1 MINAYDFDKTIYDGD
16 SSLDFYIYSL
26 KRNKKVLLQLPY
38 QFIGLILYIL
48 KIIDK
53 TRFKEYVFSFL
64 KRIDNVDE
72 YVKDFWNEKQNKIKE
87 WYLKQKKKD
96 DVIISASPEF
106 LLKPLEKKLG
116 IKIIAS
122 KVDKK
127 TGKFNSKNCHDY
139 EKIKRYEEKYTKKIK
154 EFYSDSIS
162 ADKAMFE
169 YSEEAY
175 LVTKDKVERINV
187 KDYCDSLKTKKAEKL
202 LFIFSLLFC
211 FIMGLLISYNYNI
224 KDNLNLLFDSDVKR
238 VYGDAAM
245 YFESHYRTIVH
256 PLFVILIQPI
266 ISVLTGFTKNNIIS
280 YITISSV
287 ATSIS
292 VLYIYKILNKI
303 KKDNKQNIILSLI
316 YLFSFANII
325 FTSIMEVYNIAA
337 LFLIITWYYYINRR
351 DSLNSKYSYAFLII
365 LGALNTGITIT
376 NVVIYFIIL
385 GVLFI
390 SKKMKFKNIIKVIM
404 LTGILVVLLNG
415 VQHLFW
421 RSSPFILNNTIKE
434 EKQYAQRINIDSAKN
449 VINNN
454 LFNSF
459 ISSKTKIRI
468 TKNTLYSGDN
478 YVIDFC
484 KQNITNTIL
493 LTLFYSLIIFLMI
506 RNFKKE
512 LYLNIG
518 LSLALLFNIGLHL
531 IYGNSSNF
539 LYSLHFNYLV
549 ILLLGINL
557 LKENNKKICKFSNI
571 YLLVFLLIEI
581 IVNFINLKGVI
592 GLINDILDT
601 NILIIQF
608 GLTKVIILEIIS
620 IATMLIA
627 CLIIYKLIKLKKQT
641 PKKEKNIIINICIG
655 SLLLLIHLI
664 LLVPYYFTEKDN
676 NFADDNIK
684 RYLNS
689 QDKISYINKTFKKYY
704 KDEINEFKKYKN
716 EMIELANS
724 NENIELQNIIEEETY
739 YFGFGSRRKL
749 LYRKNSLID
758 INTKEV
764 LYEFEEKEK
773 LIIPNLYTVI
783 IQTKDNNYIKIKEDN
798 KGIHYALNGKDE
810 IIEGTDKEIKLF
822 DFSNQKYQN
831 IKKVLYGEILFNI
844 KDNIIYPNII
854 VYDKPW
860 YRDAAITSMVLR
872 QTNNTDLIND
882 WINSINELYDNNN
895 GYNEPDNLGEILY
908 LLSLSE
914 ERNEDLIDR
923 IETEAERLAT
933 SNPNGYYIYGQTDF
947 SPQHLY
953 QNLWYKLGIEKVG
966 RTYHFDISKI
976 PEDDY
981 SKGAWWSNYI
991 VKGSNNNLDVNYP
1004 YLSYAVLHKQK
1015 VGKVVLNYNLY
1026 PLSWERNASQAKY
1039 ENYLG
1044 IDNQMNDSKTSPIH
1058 SWSASELLLYIL
1070 DETND
1075 LNYDSL

>member
-202 LFIFSLLFC
+202 LSIFSLFFC

-415 VQHLFW
+415 LQHLFW

-493 LTLFYSLIIFLMI
+493 LTLFYLLIIFLMI

-895 GYNEPDNLGEILY
+895 GYSEPDNLGEILY

-923 IETEAERLAT
+923 IEIEAERLAT